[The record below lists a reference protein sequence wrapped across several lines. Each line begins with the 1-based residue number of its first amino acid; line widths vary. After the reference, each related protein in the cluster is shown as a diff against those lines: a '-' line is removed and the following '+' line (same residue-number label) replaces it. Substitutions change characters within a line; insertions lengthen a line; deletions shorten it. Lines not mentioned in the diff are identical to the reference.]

1 MIRGSGPYKSSRSE
15 LFGKEDV
22 LKIFAKLTRKG
33 LCRSLSFDKV
43 AADLR
48 PATSLTKRLHYRCF
62 PENFAKFL
70 RIPFSVEQLGW
81 LLLAVDKSTSFIYFL
96 GKTSVFREKIKTN
109 YKVEYKQPIGN

>member
-1 MIRGSGPYKSSRSE
+1 MRGSGPYKSSRSE
-15 LFGKEDV
+15 LFCKKDV
-22 LKIFAKLTRKG
+22 LKIFAKRTRKR
-33 LCRSLSFDKV
+33 LCQSLSFDKV
-43 AADLR
+43 AADLS
-48 PATSLTKRLHYRCF
+48 PATLLTKRPHYRCF

-70 RIPFSVEQLGW
+70 RIPFSVEHLGW